1 MYQFLDRRL
10 DELGAPAAFLLRA
23 TRNWI
28 ASVQKGRC
36 PCHMTA
42 THFASRNLEH
52 VASEFGIAMFT
63 LNGDG
68 LLQLHFAPPGCPK
81 VRDDEAR
88 LLSLFRVAVDGGGP
102 ALKQVAAALVDET
115 AVERLTQA
123 VTLVATHLVASH
135 ATTRFD

>member
-23 TRNWI
+23 TRNWV
-28 ASVQKGRC
+28 ACVQKGRC

-42 THFASRNLEH
+42 THFASRNLEP
-52 VASEFGIAMFT
+52 VASEFGIAMFA
-63 LNGDG
+63 LNGNG

-88 LLSLFRVAVDGGGP
+88 LLSLFSGAAHGDGP
-102 ALKQVAAALVDET
+102 ALRQVAAALVDET
-115 AVERLTQA
+115 AIERLTQA
-123 VTLVATHLVASH
+123 VTIVATHLVASH